1 MTGHDLTAHDLM
13 TPNPSTVT
21 PQTSIA
27 EVWDLMRVLDVRH
40 MPVVENEALVG
51 MLSDRDLGSLE
62 VTRLLV
68 EEGAE
73 ALRRRLARP
82 VVQLMS
88 ADVVAAEP
96 ETDVSELVTLF
107 LEHKVGA
114 IPVVVP
120 DTRRV
125 VGIVS
130 YIDILRALRDE
141 LEDE

>member
-1 MTGHDLTAHDLM
+1 MTARDLM

-73 ALRRRLARP
+73 ALRRRLAKP

>member
-1 MTGHDLTAHDLM
+1 MTAHDLM

-51 MLSDRDLGSLE
+51 MLSDRDLGGLE

>member
-1 MTGHDLTAHDLM
+1 MTAHDLM

-21 PQTSIA
+21 PQTSLA

-51 MLSDRDLGSLE
+51 MLSDSDLGSLE

>member
-1 MTGHDLTAHDLM
+1 MTAHDLM
-13 TPNPSTVT
+13 TPNPSTVS

-27 EVWDLMRVLDVRH
+27 EVWDLMWVLDVRH
-40 MPVVENEALVG
+40 MPVVENEVLVG

-88 ADVVAAEP
+88 ADVVSAEP

-107 LEHKVGA
+107 LEHKIGA

>member
-1 MTGHDLTAHDLM
+1 MTAHDLM

>member
-1 MTGHDLTAHDLM
+1 MTAHDLM

-40 MPVVENEALVG
+40 MPVVENEVLVG

-62 VTRLLV
+62 VARLLA

-82 VVQLMS
+82 VVQFMS
-88 ADVVAAEP
+88 ADVVAAEL
-96 ETDVSELVTLF
+96 ETDVSELVIGGYSRRLRPA
-107 LEHKVGA
+107 ERRGRVGDA
-114 IPVVVP
+114 RAHPGP
-120 DTRRV
+120 FD
-125 VGIVS
+125 VGRLS
-130 YIDILRALRDE
+130 RCAGTTG
-141 LEDE
+141 